1 MQHLN
6 IQLWRNE
13 QKHNWSVTINGE
25 TYEFIPMESVKELV
39 LRAVA
44 LAEGSMTDPMNGQKQ

>member
-1 MQHLN
+1 MRHLD

-13 QKHNWSVTINGE
+13 QKQNWSVTINGE
-25 TYEFIPMESVKELV
+25 TYEFISIEAVKELV

-44 LAEGSMTDPMNGQKQ
+44 LAEGSMADPMKEL